1 MHAYELIQHFWTFPP
16 SSCAPVL
23 RLCILMALMMPHAAP
38 GPLKVNSLTSA
49 VSWIRF
55 LWQIRPLTKDVCGS
69 EQKEC
74 TTLQTSHCFAFK
86 SAGRSIFGF
95 YFAQS
100 VKQQIGG
107 MNINPVCKLFQPCVC
122 RDNDGDWQNCFMLS
136 GVQTNTVKVPRLL
149 FITDDGCTTLVKL
162 LL

>member
-1 MHAYELIQHFWTFPP
+1 MHAYGLIQHFRTFLP
-16 SSCAPVL
+16 SSCVPVL

-55 LWQIRPLTKDVCGS
+55 LWQIRPLTENVCGS

-74 TTLQTSHCFAFK
+74 ATPYTSDCFASK
-86 SAGRSIFGF
+86 SAGRGIFGF

-100 VKQQIGG
+100 VEQQIGG
-107 MNINPVCKLFQPCVC
+107 MNINTACKLFQPYVY
-122 RDNDGDWQNCFMLS
+122 RDNDGDWQNCFILS
-136 GVQTNTVKVPRLL
+136 GVQNTVKLLQLL
-149 FITDDGCTTLVKL
+149 FITDDECMISYFYNTE
-162 LL
+162 